1 MMLAWFLTI
10 CLVSILKYE
19 LFSLICWFICLYD
32 SCLKF
37 FLYFKC
43 VCYLWWREFVCVQAC
58 MYMCI
63 YAYICVWIFFIWG
76 FLIYKITCS
85 IHKSSYSDFGCWNF
99 YYIFHFTDII
109 VFELLFKIQNFIIRD
124 KKKKGYITCPT
135 ILVSC
140 LLLFITFSV
149 VSFASCTWFH
159 FILIE
164 WLFMFRIQLMRL

>member
-124 KKKKGYITCPT
+124 KKKRVYY
-135 ILVSC
+135 VSYNIGF
-140 LLLFITFSV
+140 LSL
-149 VSFASCTWFH
+149 
-159 FILIE
+159 
-164 WLFMFRIQLMRL
+164 WL